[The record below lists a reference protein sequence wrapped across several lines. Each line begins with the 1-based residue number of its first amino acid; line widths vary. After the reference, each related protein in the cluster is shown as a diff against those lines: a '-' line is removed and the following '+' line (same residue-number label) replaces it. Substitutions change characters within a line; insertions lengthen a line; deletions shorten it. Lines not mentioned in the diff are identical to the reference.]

1 MSVETNAVATLPVDL
16 LCVVCVWLYV
26 RVRVWSDVV
35 CVGMTVCAVLV
46 SQGLFLLLLTL
57 GGAICD
63 VVEAGSDPRQMQQRP
78 RRLLHLLVVTLRGLL
93 YGCRPPF
100 LQWQR
105 VANAPHSVFGPGQ
118 TATRQSSKP
127 CPRTTSLFTQGL
139 LGNVGSGGS
148 GDMRIKWDL
157 PGLRFDVGL
166 DFHCDDIVVIQ
177 WRGRIGVL
185 RGAQPAGGFGGAISV
200 VLLEVLS
207 AG

>member
-1 MSVETNAVATLPVDL
+1 M
-16 LCVVCVWLYV
+16 
-26 RVRVWSDVV
+26 
-35 CVGMTVCAVLV
+35 CAALV
-46 SQGLFLLLLTL
+46 SQGLFLLLLAL

-78 RRLLHLLVVTLRGLL
+78 CRLLHLLVVALGGLL
-93 YGCRPPF
+93 DGGRPPL
-100 LQWQR
+100 LQRQR

-139 LGNVGSGGS
+139 LGNVGSSGS
-148 GDMRIKWDL
+148 GDVRIERDL

-166 DFHCDDIVVIQ
+166 DFHCDDVVVIQ
-177 WRGRIGVL
+177 RRGRVGVL
-185 RGAQPAGGFGGAISV
+185 RGTQPAGGFGGTVSV
-200 VLLEVLS
+200 VVLEVLS